1 MSAGAIGGIAGGV
14 AGGFA
19 ILGLLFFCV
28 TRRRFPKPPSVVEIS
43 PPPSPKPPEPDIG
56 RSVSINSF
64 DSDQVARMYAGSEQ
78 SGRDEAQVRRYP
90 VEMEQI
96 GGRLGTIQE
105 TPAHN

>member
-28 TRRRFPKPPSVVEIS
+28 TRGRFTKPPLVVEIT
-43 PPPSPKPPEPDIG
+43 PPPSPKPEVG

-78 SGRDEAQVRRYP
+78 YEAKARRYA

-96 GGRLGTIQE
+96 GARLGTIQE
-105 TPAHN
+105 TPGKD